1 MSQYDDTVL
10 ADNPV
15 AYWKCN
21 ETTPPPPAP
30 NTSFIDSSGFGNH
43 GTLQPNSVAGLTQG
57 HVGPILTDSAPEN
70 LAMGG
75 GLARIPS
82 LGPNSGTLFQT
93 GNQTWEC
100 WFQRPS
106 PDTDPSGTYILMNR
120 GGDATNTFLSVNER
134 SVGALPGHVV
144 GRLDWSFVVGEVFS
158 CVVTPN
164 EWHLAHLV
172 YDADNGVMYEYIDTW
187 LTDTQPGCPPP
198 PLTDTSPWR
207 IGYATNLVFGAVFR
221 SYRLAR
227 VAVYPS
233 ILTPFKIA
241 QRSFAAIGSRMD
253 NPCGDTITGGCPS

>member
-1 MSQYDDTVL
+1 MSQYDDLVL
-10 ADNPV
+10 ADTPV

-30 NTSFIDSSGFGNH
+30 NTAFIDSSGFGNH

-70 LAMGG
+70 LALGG
-75 GLARIPS
+75 GVARIPS
-82 LGPNSGTLFQT
+82 LGGNTGVLFQT

-100 WFQRPS
+100 WFQRPD
-106 PDTDPSGTYILMNR
+106 PDPSDGVHMLMNR
-120 GGDATNTFLSVNER
+120 GGDTTNTYFSIAQR
-134 SVGALPGHVV
+134 STGNYQGQLISS
-144 GRLDWSFVVGEVFS
+144 LDWNNDYRGTIS

-164 EWHLAHLV
+164 VWHLGHLV
-172 YDADNGVMYEYIDTW
+172 YDADNNTMYEYVDTW
-187 LTDTQPGCPPP
+187 LTDTTTGCPAP
-198 PLTDTSPWR
+198 PLTDSSPWR
-207 IGYATNLVFGAVFR
+207 IGYATNLVFGAVFT
-221 SYRLAR
+221 SYLISR

-253 NPCGDTITGGCPS
+253 NPCGDTITGGCP